1 MSKRI
6 CGCSI
11 DLLRSTTGLDNK
23 TISNMQKGNNINTV
37 NVVSACLGIHVPFPV
52 STELLE
58 RANISLNPTKS
69 QSNNIYNQLLTIRW
83 ASDYDDI
90 VEDLK
95 ADGQENLIK
104 NPHKPKSKAKKTL

>member
-1 MSKRI
+1 MCDSP
-6 CGCSI
+6 
-11 DLLRSTTGLDNK
+11 
-23 TISNMQKGNNINTV
+23 
-37 NVVSACLGIHVPFPV
+37 VSACLGIHVPFPV

-104 NPHKPKSKAKKTL
+104 NPHKPKSKAKKLYNNGMQMTGDNSYELSPVYFFALFQLAAP